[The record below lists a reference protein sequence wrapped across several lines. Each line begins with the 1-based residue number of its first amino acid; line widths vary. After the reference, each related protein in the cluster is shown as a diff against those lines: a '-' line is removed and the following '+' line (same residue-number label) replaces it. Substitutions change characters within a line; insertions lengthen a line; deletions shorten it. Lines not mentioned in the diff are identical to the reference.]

1 MRVRRG
7 LCLHQRA
14 TRRMHRGTDARK
26 QRHGDGPRSATSRN
40 HTVNA
45 ATPPTWPPA
54 DDTTTGPGTERR
66 KRTGEEGSPGRPH
79 AGTAQRGA
87 PPLLAPTPR
96 WRWVAAVPATGA
108 RRNGNDAR
116 PTDAR
121 AAAARG
127 HRGRRWCGARHGRGA
142 RRAKRGTTRQRQR
155 PRARAAVPPAAP
167 PRHGVATVPAPH
179 RPRDPRDPDGP
190 RTRPHARWTLARAP
204 RRRRGERERSERGR
218 WRATRAGRQK
228 TRALPRAGGA
238 QKGGL
243 GWPFTVDVPPNL
255 PLVWLSHY
263 IHCSGRSSG
272 SARGCM
278 PTLGAPERAAIAT
291 LLSAATLAEKLRLS
305 TQQTT
310 STLP

>member
-1 MRVRRG
+1 ME
-7 LCLHQRA
+7 
-14 TRRMHRGTDARK
+14 
-26 QRHGDGPRSATSRN
+26 GPRSAPSRS

-45 ATPPTWPPA
+45 ATPPTWRPV
-54 DDTTTGPGTERR
+54 DDTTTGPGTEGR

-79 AGTAQRGA
+79 AGTPQRGA

-96 WRWVAAVPATGA
+96 WRRVAAVPATGA

-127 HRGRRWCGARHGRGA
+127 HRGRRWCGARHGRGV

-155 PRARAAVPPAAP
+155 PRARAAVPPAAPP

-228 TRALPRAGGA
+228 TRALPRAGGPERRT
-238 QKGGL
+238 GL
-243 GWPFTVDVPPNL
+243 ALYGRRASKPSSRLAVTL
-255 PLVWLSHY
+255 HPLVWQLQWVRPGLY
-263 IHCSGRSSG
+263 
-272 SARGCM
+272 ARPG
-278 PTLGAPERAAIAT
+278 GPERAAIAT
-291 LLSAATLAEKLRLS
+291 LLSAATLEKELRLS
-305 TQQTT
+305 TKQKRINSAVINAFPEVCHQY
-310 STLP
+310 SRLQLILSR